1 MSAMFKLSK
10 ITGISHKIF
19 SSAGLK
25 DKRGITTQMISVFNT
40 DINRLKN
47 FYYQADRNKEIW
59 IDGF

>member
-25 DKRGITTQMISVFNT
+25 DKRGITTQLISVFNT
-40 DINRLKN
+40 DINRLKT
-47 FYYQADRNKEIW
+47 FYYQAERNK
-59 IDGF
+59 